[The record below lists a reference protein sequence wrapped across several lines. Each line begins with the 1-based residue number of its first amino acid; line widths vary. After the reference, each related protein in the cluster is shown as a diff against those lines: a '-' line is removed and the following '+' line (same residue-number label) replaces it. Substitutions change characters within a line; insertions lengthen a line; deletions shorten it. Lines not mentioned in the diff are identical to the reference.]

1 MKFPADFT
9 FDADLSGHENVNCW
23 LERRLAMRSIL
34 KSRVG
39 RVSAVAAIAA
49 AGVLAA
55 TAADARPWHYYH
67 HGYYNSG
74 PAFALG
80 AFAGAVTGAAVA
92 SSYYHPYYYSAPP
105 AYYYP
110 PPAYRYGY
118 NYNYNPY
125 YGRPYYGPEPTYG
138 LVYR

>member
-1 MKFPADFT
+1 
-9 FDADLSGHENVNCW
+9 
-23 LERRLAMRSIL
+23 
-34 KSRVG
+34 
-39 RVSAVAAIAA
+39 VSAAVAVAA
-49 AGVLAA
+49 AGILAT

-67 HGYYNSG
+67 HGYYGNPG
-74 PAFALG
+74 WALG
-80 AFAGAVTGAAVA
+80 AVAGAVTGAAIA

-118 NYNYNPY
+118 YYNPY
-125 YGRPYYGPEPTYG
+125 YGNPYYGPEPTYG

>member
-1 MKFPADFT
+1 
-9 FDADLSGHENVNCW
+9 
-23 LERRLAMRSIL
+23 MRSIL
-34 KSRVG
+34 KSRLA

-49 AGVLAA
+49 AGVLAT
-55 TAADARPWHYYH
+55 TAADAHPWRYYRG
-67 HGYYNSG
+67 GYYGGG

-80 AFAGAVTGAAVA
+80 AVAGALTGAAVA
-92 SSYYHPYYYSAPP
+92 SSYYHPYGYYTAPP

-118 NYNYNPY
+118 YNPY
-125 YGRPYYGPEPTYG
+125 YGNPYYGPEPTYG